1 MPPCSRRYP
10 GWEKK
15 TLEGYPSGSLCKPCL
30 VQKLEKININR
41 IYKVCSHHLLY
52 KLNNQP
58 MVLIIHNIHIY
69 HMAILGFCWWPSRRN
84 HGTCGPRFGNPL
96 PPTECMW
103 STEVDLN
110 SKGSHAQTA
119 QKSWVSSW
127 TNIWIWIDMN
137 AFGRISCMCGGM
149 IIPFPVLTSIFS

>member
-1 MPPCSRRYP
+1 MKNFGFGRFIELYLHQLKCQMEQHSDSDQHQRCRNILIGDLCLYLYLQTSLKKTCIASPNSGVPPCSRRYP

-69 HMAILGFCWWPSRRN
+69 HMAILGFCW
-84 HGTCGPRFGNPL
+84 
-96 PPTECMW
+96 
-103 STEVDLN
+103 
-110 SKGSHAQTA
+110 
-119 QKSWVSSW
+119 
-127 TNIWIWIDMN
+127 
-137 AFGRISCMCGGM
+137 
-149 IIPFPVLTSIFS
+149 